1 MQQDK
6 IKDVESK
13 LKGTYY
19 TDMLT
24 LRNYQEPSKVFFSAT
39 VFKDLFPGKAPDFVG
54 NAPKS
59 APSPAPAK
67 VP

>member
-1 MQQDK
+1 M
-6 IKDVESK
+6 
-13 LKGTYY
+13 
-19 TDMLT
+19 MT
-24 LRNYQEPSKVFFSAT
+24 LRNYQEPSKIFFSAS

-54 NAPKS
+54 NAPKP